1 VKIQPTADFLS
12 KEVLQYYFPEGR
24 TVTEKTAELLDK
36 SPLYEGFFNFTLYKL
51 RHSLFR
57 GGNSRAFTREILERN
72 PVAALLPYDPVR
84 DAVVLIEQF
93 RPGAFAA
100 NWPSPWIIEVVAG
113 IIEPGETA
121 EEMVRREAME
131 EAGCTVS
138 DLEPIVTF
146 FPSAGGC
153 SEVAHFFCGRVDAT
167 NIGGIHGV
175 EHEDEDIRV
184 FVEST
189 DDALKM
195 LDAGEIQSSIGVI
208 GLLWLARHREKLR
221 ARWS

>member
-1 VKIQPTADFLS
+1 M
-12 KEVLQYYFPEGR
+12 
-24 TVTEKTAELLDK
+24 TEKTAELLDK
-36 SPLYEGFFNFTLYKL
+36 STLYEGFFKFTLFTL
-51 RHSLFR
+51 RHTLF
-57 GGNSRAFTREILERN
+57 GGDNSRVFSREILERS

-84 DAVVLIEQF
+84 DEVVLIEQF

-100 NWPSPWIIEVVAG
+100 NWPNPWIIEVVAG

-121 EEMVRREAME
+121 EDMVRREAME
-131 EAGCTVS
+131 EAGCTVT

-153 SEVAHFFCGRVDAT
+153 SEVAHFFCGRVDASD
-167 NIGGIHGV
+167 IGGIHGV
-175 EHEDEDIRV
+175 DDEDEDIRV

-189 DDALKM
+189 DNALRM

-221 ARWS
+221 TRWT

>member
-1 VKIQPTADFLS
+1 M
-12 KEVLQYYFPEGR
+12 
-24 TVTEKTAELLDK
+24 TEKTAELFDK
-36 SPLYEGFFNFTLYKL
+36 SPLYEGFFKFTLFTL
-51 RHSLFR
+51 RHTLF
-57 GGNSRAFTREILERN
+57 GGDNSRVFSREILERN

-84 DAVVLIEQF
+84 DEVVLIEQF

-100 NWPSPWIIEVVAG
+100 NWPNPWIIEVVAG

-121 EEMVRREAME
+121 EDMVRREAME
-131 EAGCTVS
+131 EAGCTVT

-153 SEVAHFFCGRVDAT
+153 SEVAHFFCGRVDASD
-167 NIGGIHGV
+167 IGGIHGV
-175 EHEDEDIRV
+175 DDEDEDIRV

-189 DDALKM
+189 DNALRM

-221 ARWS
+221 TRWT